1 MKSPFSEDL
10 MFNFVEIEKTI
21 TADDYKIEFPE
32 QGKINNYF
40 VKDEIRDEVAEL
52 RIMLNLVTKCV
63 EQEQQIK
70 ALIEENKQLKEK
82 CEKWKR
88 LAQDFDKFS
97 REE

>member
-1 MKSPFSEDL
+1 MRKVDE
-10 MFNFVEIEKTI
+10 NYFVQDEHNI
-21 TADDYKIEFPE
+21 TADDYKIDFPK
-32 QGKINNYF
+32 QGKVENYF
-40 VKDEIRDEVAEL
+40 VDTEIRDEVAEL